1 MKPCILY
8 FSATGNTKKFAQTI
22 STSLNLPI
30 FNIEDIKPQIV
41 LDYDII
47 LIGTPIHGMAPA
59 KVITSF
65 VEKLPRMD
73 NKKTI
78 IFSTYAI
85 RQGNAIE
92 KLQTQLAEKGYAT
105 ILNTSKRGVRFGDE
119 AFENNIE
126 QIKKI
131 ILQSSSDT

>member
-1 MKPCILY
+1 MKACILY
-8 FSATGNTKKFAQTI
+8 FSATGNTKKFAQAI
-22 STSLNLPI
+22 SNSLDLPI

-41 LDYDII
+41 IDYDII

-65 VEKLPRMD
+65 VQKLPRMD

-85 RQGNAIE
+85 RKGSANE
-92 KLQTQLAEKGYAT
+92 KLQTQLAEKGYTT

-119 AFENNIE
+119 AFEDNIE

>member
-1 MKPCILY
+1 MKACILY
-8 FSATGNTKKFAQTI
+8 FSATGNTKKFAHAI
-22 STSLNLPI
+22 STSLDLPI

-65 VEKLPRMD
+65 VQKLPRMD

-85 RQGNAIE
+85 RQGNANE
-92 KLQTQLAEKGYAT
+92 KLQTQLAEKGYTT

-119 AFENNIE
+119 AFEDNIE